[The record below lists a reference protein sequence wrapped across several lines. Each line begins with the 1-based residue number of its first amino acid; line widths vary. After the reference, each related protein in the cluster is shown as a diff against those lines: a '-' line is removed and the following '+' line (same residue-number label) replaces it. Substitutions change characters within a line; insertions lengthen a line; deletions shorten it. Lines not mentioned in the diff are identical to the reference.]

1 MQHCTARHVRRTPE
15 ELRLS
20 ASVVIVGGGFSG
32 AAMAVQLA
40 RRSASPLAITI
51 VEPRETVGPGVAYS
65 TLDPDHRLNGSVAT
79 HLIDPGDPEA
89 LQRWCIAQRIA
100 TRDPEARAANGQTYL
115 RRADFGAFVAE
126 TVREHAHMP
135 NGTTIRHL
143 RDRAFDVDEDG
154 DGFIVRMETGAALSA
169 RLVVVATG
177 NGGVRLPPPFAA
189 LRSHRALIA
198 DPADLARVRA
208 IAPSA
213 RVLLIGAGL
222 TALDIV
228 STLVRHGHRGG
239 ITIVSRHGLRPRAQR
254 PPGAETTGARVQ
266 ARISGDVPAFAADAV
281 TSLALSR
288 ALRRRIR
295 QHEASGGDWY
305 EPFDALR
312 DVVWKVW
319 PRLDAEEK
327 KRFLRWLR
335 PWYDIHRFRAPP
347 QNDAIA
353 RDAEA
358 RGAIRFLRAR
368 LEGAHASETTLCVTW
383 IGHEGGSRVTETFD
397 AVVNCTGLD
406 PACGADENPFLASL
420 LRKGLLQ
427 RDATGVGF
435 AVDAQCRPI
444 GIDDHAHPRL
454 RVVGP
459 PTAGTF
465 GDPLGTLF
473 IAPQIARVVL
483 GMLAGLGVR
492 VDEDAA
498 APNRRT

>member
-1 MQHCTARHVRRTPE
+1 MTP
-15 ELRLS
+15 
-20 ASVVIVGGGFSG
+20 SVVIVGGGFSG

-40 RRSASPLAITI
+40 RSSTSPLAITI
-51 VEPRETVGPGVAYS
+51 IEARDTVGPGVAYS
-65 TLDPDHRLNGSVAT
+65 TQDPDHRLNGSVAT

-89 LQRWCIAQRIA
+89 LQRWCIAQQIA
-100 TRDPEARAANGQTYL
+100 SRDPEARAANGQTYL
-115 RRADFGAFVAE
+115 RRADFGAFVAD
-126 TVREHAHMP
+126 TVRAHARMP
-135 NGTTIRHL
+135 NGTTLGHL
-143 RDRAFDVDEDG
+143 SDRALDIDEHA
-154 DGFIVRMETGAALSA
+154 DGFIVRTEAGAAPSA

-177 NGGVRLPPPFAA
+177 NGGARLPPPFAA
-189 LRSHRALIA
+189 LRDHRAVIA
-198 DPADLARVRA
+198 DPADPARVRA
-208 IAPSA
+208 ITPSA

-228 STLVRHGHRGG
+228 STLLRNGHRGR
-239 ITIVSRHGLRPRAQR
+239 ITVVSRHGLRPRPQR

-266 ARISGDVPAFAADAV
+266 ARINGDVPPFAADAV

-295 QHEASGGDWY
+295 EHQASGGDWY

-319 PRLDAEEK
+319 PRLDADEK

-335 PWYDIHRFRAPP
+335 PWYDVHRFRAPP

-358 RGAIRFLRAR
+358 RDALRFVRAR
-368 LEGAHASETTLCVTW
+368 LCGAHASETTLAVTW
-383 IGHEGGSRVTETFD
+383 IDHDNGSRATETFD

-420 LRKGLLQ
+420 MRKGLLQ

-435 AVDAQCRPI
+435 AVDLQCRPI
-444 GIDDHAHPRL
+444 GRHERAHPRL
-454 RVVGP
+454 RVIGP

-473 IAPQIARVVL
+473 IAPQIARVVP
-483 GMLAGLGVR
+483 GMLADLGAR
-492 VDEDAA
+492 VDAA
-498 APNRRT
+498 VPNRRT

>member
-1 MQHCTARHVRRTPE
+1 MTADV
-15 ELRLS
+15 L
-20 ASVVIVGGGFSG
+20 IVGGGFSG

-40 RRSASPLAITI
+40 RRSTSPLAIRI

-65 TLDPDHRLNGSVAT
+65 TQDPDHRLNGSVAT
-79 HLIDPGDPEA
+79 HLIDPRDPDA
-89 LQRWCIAQRIA
+89 LQRWCNARQIAA
-100 TRDPEARAANGQTYL
+100 RDPEARAANGQTYL
-115 RRADFGAFVAE
+115 RRADFGAFLAE
-126 TVREHAHMP
+126 TVRAHARMP

-143 RDRAFDVDEDG
+143 RDRALGIDEQA
-154 DGFIVRMETGAALSA
+154 DGFIVQTAADTALFA

-177 NGGVRLPPPFAA
+177 NGGARLPPPFAA
-189 LRSHRALIA
+189 LRSHRTLIA
-198 DPADLARVRA
+198 DPADLPRVRA

-213 RVLLIGAGL
+213 RVLLVGSGL
-222 TALDIV
+222 TGLDIV
-228 STLVRHGHRGG
+228 STLLRNGHRGG
-239 ITIVSRHGLRPRAQR
+239 ITVVSRHGLRPRAQR

-266 ARISGDVPAFAADAV
+266 ARIDGDVPAFAADAV

-295 QHEASGGDWY
+295 EHEASGGDWY

-319 PRLDAEEK
+319 PRLGVQQK

-335 PWYDIHRFRAPP
+335 PWYDVHRFRAPP
-347 QNDAIA
+347 QNEAIA

-358 RGAIRFLRAR
+358 RGAIRFVRVR
-368 LEGAHASETTLCVTW
+368 LDGAQASETVLRVAW
-383 IGHEGGSRVTETFD
+383 IDHDSGSRVIETFD

-406 PACGADENPFLASL
+406 PACGAAESPFLAAL
-420 LRKGLLQ
+420 LRNGLLQ

-444 GIDDHAHPRL
+444 GTNGLAHPRL

-473 IAPQIARVVL
+473 IAPQIARVVPE
-483 GMLAGLGVR
+483 MLDGLGVR
-492 VDEDAA
+492 VNEDATA
-498 APNRRT
+498 RE